1 MKANQ
6 AISRFRPASWFEKT
20 KIIPPQVYIFR
31 NLEYG
36 QVLYSQFPNFS
47 QNQLDKLFV
56 RPNWSN
62 RKPSLRRDIWK
73 CMCVVNL
80 QNYQQSVQLYQN
92 LCRLRYLRDVAQH
105 KDNDKLRKK
114 DSNGHVWFSG
124 QYRPTFC
131 QEAVAD
137 LRESLLKMFEG
148 SAQAETQATPAKK
161 PSIYWEDPW
170 RMGDKEKY
178 WNSSVFDA
186 LGLEHKLIDRVG
198 NTAREES
205 VVLKE
210 LAKLESQPADQT
222 EAPPHNV

>member
-1 MKANQ
+1 MKVNHS
-6 AISRFRPASWFEKT
+6 ISRFRPASWFEKT

-47 QNQLDKLFV
+47 QKQIEKLFM

-92 LCRLRYLRDVAQH
+92 LCRLRYLRDVAQR
-105 KDNDKLRKK
+105 KESDKLRKK
-114 DSNGHVWFSG
+114 DSNGHVWYSG
-124 QYRPTFC
+124 QYRPTYC

-137 LRESLLKMFEG
+137 LRESLLKVFEG
-148 SAQAETQATPAKK
+148 SAQAGNQTIHTKK

-170 RMGDKEKY
+170 RMGDKDKR
-178 WNSSVFDA
+178 WKFKVFDV
-186 LGLEHKLIDRVG
+186 LGLEHKLIERVG
-198 NTAREES
+198 NVAREES
-205 VVLKE
+205 VILKE
-210 LAKLESQPADQT
+210 LAKLEANSTNQTGVPSQ
-222 EAPPHNV
+222 

>member
-1 MKANQ
+1 MKINHS
-6 AISRFRPASWFEKT
+6 ISRFRPASWFEKT

-36 QVLYSQFPNFS
+36 QVIYSQFPNFS
-47 QNQLDKLFV
+47 QKQVDKLFT

-92 LCRLRYLRDVAQH
+92 LCRLRYLRDVAQR
-105 KDNDKLRKK
+105 KESDKLRKK

-124 QYRPTFC
+124 QYRPTYC

-137 LRESLLKMFEG
+137 LRESLLKVFDS
-148 SAQAETQATPAKK
+148 SAQAAEKQAAPVKK

-170 RMGDKEKY
+170 RMGDKNKY
-178 WNSSVFDA
+178 WTYSVFED
-186 LGLEHKLIDRVG
+186 LGLEHKLIERLG

-205 VVLKE
+205 VILKE
-210 LAKLESQPADQT
+210 LAKLQSQPTDHSEGSSQ
-222 EAPPHNV
+222 

>member
-1 MKANQ
+1 MKVNHS
-6 AISRFRPASWFEKT
+6 ISRFRPASWFERT

-47 QNQLDKLFV
+47 QTQVDKLFV

-80 QNYQQSVQLYQN
+80 QNYKQSVHLYQN
-92 LCRLRYLRDVAQH
+92 LCRLRYLRDVAQR
-105 KDNDKLRKK
+105 KESDKLRKK
-114 DSNGHVWFSG
+114 DSNGHVWYSG
-124 QYRPTFC
+124 QYRPTYC

-137 LRESLLKMFEG
+137 LRESLLKVFEN
-148 SAQAETQATPAKK
+148 ATQAEKQTAPAKK

-170 RMGDKEKY
+170 RMGDKDKH
-178 WNSSVFDA
+178 WNYDVFNA
-186 LGLEHKLIDRVG
+186 LGLEHKLIQRVG
-198 NTAREES
+198 NIAREES
-205 VVLKE
+205 VILKE
-210 LAKLESQPADQT
+210 LAKLESHPTEQT
-222 EAPPHNV
+222 EVSSQ